1 MKKFK
6 SLFYIGFFVLSSPII
21 IGVFMFILGNISESY
36 EKFPKEEHII
46 VYDTVKVKVQE
57 KVFDTVKVE
66 KIKWVEKSS
75 SDSTKT
81 FSKKTQKDSIN

>member
-6 SLFYIGFFVLSSPII
+6 SLFYIGFFVLLSPII
-21 IGVFMFILGNISESY
+21 IGLFMFILSSISESY

-46 VYDTVKVKVQE
+46 VYDTIKVKVQE

-66 KIKWVEKSS
+66 RIRWVEKVKIDTISV
-75 SDSTKT
+75 
-81 FSKKTQKDSIN
+81 N

>member
-6 SLFYIGFFVLSSPII
+6 SLFYIGFFVLLSPII
-21 IGVFMFILGNISESY
+21 IGLFMFILSSISESY

-46 VYDTVKVKVQE
+46 VYDTIKVKVQE

-66 KIKWVEKSS
+66 RIRWVEKTKP
-75 SDSTKT
+75 DSLNP
-81 FSKKTQKDSIN
+81 SKENIIN

>member
-36 EKFPKEEHII
+36 EKFPKEEHVT

-66 KIKWVEKSS
+66 KIKWVEKTKP
-75 SDSTKT
+75 DSLNPLKENV
-81 FSKKTQKDSIN
+81 IN

>member
-6 SLFYIGFFVLSSPII
+6 SLFYIGFFVLLSPII
-21 IGVFMFILGNISESY
+21 IGLFMFILSSISESY

-46 VYDTVKVKVQE
+46 VYDTIKVKVQE

-66 KIKWVEKSS
+66 KIKWVEKVKIDTISV
-75 SDSTKT
+75 
-81 FSKKTQKDSIN
+81 N

>member
-6 SLFYIGFFVLSSPII
+6 SLFYIGFFVLLSPII
-21 IGVFMFILGNISESY
+21 IGLFMFILSNISESY

-46 VYDTVKVKVQE
+46 VYDTIKVKVQE

-66 KIKWVEKSS
+66 RIRWVEKTKP
-75 SDSTKT
+75 DSLNP
-81 FSKKTQKDSIN
+81 SKENIIN

>member
-36 EKFPKEEHII
+36 EKFPKEEHVT

-66 KIKWVEKSS
+66 KIKWVEKTKP
-75 SDSTKT
+75 DSLNPPKENV
-81 FSKKTQKDSIN
+81 IN

>member
-6 SLFYIGFFVLSSPII
+6 SLFYIGFFVLLSPII

-36 EKFPKEEHII
+36 EKFPKEQHVT

-57 KVFDTVKVE
+57 KVFDTVKIE
-66 KIKWVEKSS
+66 KIKWVEKTKP
-75 SDSTKT
+75 DSLNP
-81 FSKKTQKDSIN
+81 SKENIIN

>member
-6 SLFYIGFFVLSSPII
+6 SLFYIGFFVLLSPII
-21 IGVFMFILGNISESY
+21 IGLFMFILSSISESY

-46 VYDTVKVKVQE
+46 VYDTIKVKVQE

-66 KIKWVEKSS
+66 KIKWVEKTKP
-75 SDSTKT
+75 DSLNP
-81 FSKKTQKDSIN
+81 SKENIIN

>member
-6 SLFYIGFFVLSSPII
+6 SLFYIGFFVLLSPFI

-36 EKFPKEEHII
+36 EKFPKEED
-46 VYDTVKVKVQE
+46 VTLYDTVKVKVQE

-66 KIKWVEKSS
+66 RIRWVEKTKP
-75 SDSTKT
+75 DSLNP
-81 FSKKTQKDSIN
+81 SKENIIN